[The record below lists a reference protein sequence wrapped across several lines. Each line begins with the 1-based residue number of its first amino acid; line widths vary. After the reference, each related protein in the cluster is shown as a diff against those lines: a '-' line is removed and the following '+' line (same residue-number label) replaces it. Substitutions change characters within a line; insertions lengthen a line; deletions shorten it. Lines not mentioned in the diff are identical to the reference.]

1 MHNRTSTYIKLA
13 VVASTLA
20 ASCIEAHAGSATWFT
35 PLTQSAPVE
44 SPNALPELTA
54 PWVTPPGIIQLNLL
68 SLREVEDQVLSPNQS
83 IVRVPAGSSGSM
95 IDMIAYDDTGEFL
108 FLPHETAFGAGASRH
123 DIKTRETQ
131 VLFQGDQKG
140 MNGDWSRDYGAFD
153 PSRYTPNGTLFLAEE
168 WAGQGRVIEV
178 LNPFAAP
185 HEIQTRELNSFPN
198 VAHEG
203 INFSQSDP
211 RTIYFIDE
219 FNSGSIYKLV
229 LTRAG
234 EYTQGQTFVLK
245 VDAFAG
251 VSSQDYNS
259 PANAAEPRIG
269 PATWV
274 PLTDANGNVLPG
286 ISNPFVNETL
296 GGRAAADDAGGTPY
310 GRPEDIEVATL
321 KNGNEVV
328 YIAMT
333 SENSIYSIEIIGA
346 NKALVGKLVSP
357 STPKNLG
364 FAPTTAALNS
374 PDNLAQDALGN
385 IYIVEDAPN
394 GSNVGGDIWFARDT
408 NNDGKAESLD
418 HFMSIR
424 VDGSEATG
432 MIFNP
437 AKPTEFAIAVQH
449 PDSTDLAAVP
459 NGLGD
464 AVWQFDLSTIANQEF
479 VSALEKAHRKS
490 LKK

>member
-1 MHNRTSTYIKLA
+1 MATGRTTTALSIPA
-13 VVASTLA
+13 ATL
-20 ASCIEAHAGSATWFT
+20 
-35 PLTQSAPVE
+35 Q
-44 SPNALPELTA
+44 TA
-54 PWVTPPGIIQLNLL
+54 
-68 SLREVEDQVLSPNQS
+68 RC
-83 IVRVPAGSSGSM
+83 
-95 IDMIAYDDTGEFL
+95 F
-108 FLPHETAFGAGASRH
+108 F
-123 DIKTRETQ
+123 
-131 VLFQGDQKG
+131 
-140 MNGDWSRDYGAFD
+140 
-153 PSRYTPNGTLFLAEE
+153 AEE

-203 INFSQSDP
+203 INFSEVDP

-219 FNSGSIYKLV
+219 FNSGAVYKLV
-229 LTRAG
+229 LKQADD
-234 EYTQGQTFVLK
+234 YTQGQVFVLK

-251 VSSQDYNS
+251 VSAEDYNS
-259 PANAAEPRIG
+259 TTNTTQPRTG
-269 PATWV
+269 LATWI
-274 PLTDANGNVLPG
+274 PLTDANGIVLPG

-333 SENSIYSIEIIGA
+333 SENTIYTIEIISSD
-346 NKALVGKLVSP
+346 KAVVGKLVTLA
-357 STPKNLG
+357 TPKNAG
-364 FAPTTAALNS
+364 FAATTATLNS

-394 GSNVGGDIWFARDT
+394 GSNIGGDIWFARDV
-408 NNDGKAESLD
+408 NNDGVAESLD

-437 AKPTEFAIAVQH
+437 AKPTEFAVAVQH

-464 AVWQFDLSTIANQEF
+464 AVWQFDLSAIDNQDF

-490 LKK
+490 SKK